1 MFRSCLIEFKDVY
14 RLGKRP
20 SHSYR
25 HLKRPYTRKEFIKR
39 MQDVP
44 EGLKHSSFGN
54 TAKFDFPAKIS
65 LVALIDGQVSARA
78 LVAIRVGLHRE
89 LRILN
94 EKNYRLQLMAYPF
107 HQSRS
112 HGLVGVAKAE
122 RISSGMGKGSFG
134 APEMRMAQIHK
145 GHVLLQIRMD
155 DNPVSYGVAIRGL
168 HLALCKLPLKWRI
181 EVDGFSA
188 ATLNARVNLP
198 KRVKEKSATAGQQ
211 VAGLERETA

>member
-1 MFRSCLIEFKDVY
+1 M
-14 RLGKRP
+14 
-20 SHSYR
+20 
-25 HLKRPYTRKEFIKR
+25 PYTRKEFIKR
-39 MQDVP
+39 MQDIP

-54 TAKFDFPAKIS
+54 TAKLDFPAKIS

-78 LVAIRVGLHRE
+78 LASIRVSLHRE

-134 APEMRMAQIHK
+134 SPEMRMAQVHR
-145 GHVLLQIRMD
+145 GHALLEIRMED
-155 DNPVSYGVAIRGL
+155 DPVAYGVAMRGL
-168 HLALCKLPLKWRI
+168 RMVLCKLPLKWQI
-181 EVDGFSA
+181 KTEGFSA
-188 ATLNARVNLP
+188 ATLNVRVNLP
-198 KRVKEKSATAGQQ
+198 KRVKEKKSTTGGQQ
-211 VAGLERETA
+211 VAGLQRETA

>member
-1 MFRSCLIEFKDVY
+1 M
-14 RLGKRP
+14 
-20 SHSYR
+20 
-25 HLKRPYTRKEFIKR
+25 PYTRKEFISR

-65 LVALIDGQVSARA
+65 LIALIDGQVSARA
-78 LVAIRVGLHRE
+78 LASIRVLLHRE

-134 APEMRMAQIHK
+134 SPEMRMAQMHR
-145 GHVLLQIRMD
+145 GHALLEIRMED
-155 DNPVSYGVAIRGL
+155 DPVAHGVAMRGL
-168 HLALCKLPLKWRI
+168 HMVLCKLPLKWQI
-181 EVDGFSA
+181 KAEGFSTG
-188 ATLNARVNLP
+188 TLNARVNLP
-198 KRVKEKSATAGQQ
+198 KRVKEKKAATGGQQ
-211 VAGLERETA
+211 VAELQRETS

>member
-1 MFRSCLIEFKDVY
+1 MCA
-14 RLGKRP
+14 LGKRP

-25 HLKRPYTRKEFIKR
+25 VLKVPYTRKEFIRR

-54 TAKFDFPAKIS
+54 TAKLDFPAKIS
-65 LVALIDGQVSARA
+65 LIASVDGQVSARA
-78 LVAIRVGLHRE
+78 LVAVRVGLHRE

-134 APEMRMAQIHK
+134 APEMRMAQLHR
-145 GHVLLQIRMD
+145 GHALLEIRMED
-155 DNPVSYGVAIRGL
+155 DPVAYGVAMRGL
-168 HLALCKLPLKWRI
+168 HMVLCKLPLKWQI
-181 EVDGFSA
+181 KPEGFSA
-188 ATLNARVNLP
+188 NTINVRVNLP
-198 KRVKEKSATAGQQ
+198 KRVKEKKVATGGQQ
-211 VAGLERETA
+211 VAELQRETS